1 MLLAMMVYLADI
13 LPKLEGFFRVVAF
26 ISAFGLLV
34 FTVLWVT
41 ITETRTPKGTFN
53 WLWVP
58 LITGFLSVF
67 LPSERTVYMAV
78 GAYGVQTL
86 AETESVQKL
95 GSNGVDML
103 NQLIER
109 AKRETMSDLKAT
121 DEKPTEKK

>member
-13 LPKLEGFFRVVAF
+13 LPRMASFFRVVAF
-26 ISAFGLLV
+26 LSAFGLIV
-34 FTVLWVT
+34 FTFFWVVF
-41 ITETRTPKGTFN
+41 TESKPPKGTFR
-53 WLWVP
+53 WVWVP
-58 LITGFLSVF
+58 LVTGFLSVF

-95 GSNGVDML
+95 GTNGVDML